1 MLRVDTYPIDPQHF
15 RMSDMTVHKRQ
26 MGMSLIEILV
36 VISTSAALMG
46 ILLPSLG
53 GARKQAQ
60 RTVCLNNL
68 RQMTLAAHAYCAVY
82 DDHYPL
88 AFYTERVNGVR
99 RYLAWD
105 LSTWKDWNVP
115 EPINHIAPG
124 LLWMG
129 QSVEKVQQCPVFKRP
144 ANWFEDPYTGYNYNT
159 SFIGRN
165 ETVHPVH
172 SARSTEVRFPAKTA
186 LFGDGE
192 YANGANK
199 FMRAPLSN
207 PRDASFSDSSRHG
220 GVQGFRHLNT
230 TSVSFCDGHAQ
241 FLRGVYTDTSPESK
255 AILDEYNQNEE
266 TRIGFLS
273 VDNRLYDLK

>member
-1 MLRVDTYPIDPQHF
+1 
-15 RMSDMTVHKRQ
+15 
-26 MGMSLIEILV
+26 MSLIEILV

-68 RQMTLAAHAYCAVY
+68 RQMTLAAHAYSAAY

-88 AFYTERVNGVR
+88 AFHTERVNGVR

-105 LSTWKDWNVP
+105 LSTWKDWSGS
-115 EPINHIAPG
+115 EPATHIEPG

-129 QSVEKVQQCPVFKRP
+129 QSTDKIQQCPTFKRS

-159 SFIGRN
+159 SYIGRN
-165 ETVHPVH
+165 ETVYPVH
-172 SARSTEVRFPAKTA
+172 SAKTTEVRSPAKTA

-192 YANGANK
+192 YTGGANK
-199 FMRAPLSN
+199 FMRAPFSN
-207 PRDASFSDSSRHG
+207 PRDASFSASSRHG
-220 GVQGFRHLNT
+220 GVQGFRHLNS
-230 TSVSFCDGHAQ
+230 TSVAFCDGHAR
-241 FLRGVYTDTSPESK
+241 FLRGVYTDTSAESK
-255 AILDEYNQNEE
+255 AILDEYNRDAE
-266 TRIGFLS
+266 TRLGFLS